1 MPRKKGYVILKSIFQ
16 GLETRSQV
24 SLTSVT
30 HWSWKRR
37 NMSPLEEFFI
47 ILLTNHTKI
56 LGESLISKSWF
67 TTWLHIGNAFISIYW
82 SMKPGSSRK
91 KETTTAVFPRAP
103 EVSDGEVRWW
113 TQGDEADAQKAAL
126 RRYFPSSLPHNLT

>member
-1 MPRKKGYVILKSIFQ
+1 MEERICYPQVYILRFGDTISSILDILQ
-16 GLETRSQV
+16 LELKATER
-24 SLTSVT
+24 
-30 HWSWKRR
+30 
-37 NMSPLEEFFI
+37 SPLEEFFI

-91 KETTTAVFPRAP
+91 KETTIAVFPRAP
-103 EVSDGEVRWW
+103 EVSDREVRWW

-126 RRYFPSSLPHNLT
+126 SRYFPSSLPHNLT